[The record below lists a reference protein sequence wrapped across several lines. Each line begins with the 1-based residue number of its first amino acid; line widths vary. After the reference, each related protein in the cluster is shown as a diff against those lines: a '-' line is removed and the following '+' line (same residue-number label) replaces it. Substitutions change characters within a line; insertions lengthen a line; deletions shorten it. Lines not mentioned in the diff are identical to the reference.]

1 MYVRKE
7 NVMNSEKTPMTN
19 EVFAGLGGGRIAYVR
34 ALNADQA
41 RGLFPSLPA
50 VAPGL
55 ELWAL
60 LAADGSPIMLAD
72 SREAVVMNA
81 RENELETMSLH

>member
-1 MYVRKE
+1 MTHA
-7 NVMNSEKTPMTN
+7 EKIQMSD
-19 EVFAGLGGGRIAYVR
+19 ESFAGLGGGRIAYVR
-34 ALNADQA
+34 PLKAAEA
-41 RGLFPSLPA
+41 RGLFPQMPA

-72 SREAVVMNA
+72 SREAVLMNA
-81 RENELETMSLH
+81 NENELETVSLH

>member
-1 MYVRKE
+1 MTSV
-7 NVMNSEKTPMTN
+7 EKTLMTP
-19 EVFAGLGGGRIAYVR
+19 ETFAGLGGGRIAYVR
-34 ALNADQA
+34 PLKAGEAKD
-41 RGLFPSLPA
+41 LFPQMPA

-72 SREAVVMNA
+72 SREAVIMNA
-81 RENELETMSLH
+81 NENELEAVSLH

>member
-1 MYVRKE
+1 
-7 NVMNSEKTPMTN
+7 MNTEKNPMSN

-34 ALNADQA
+34 SLKGAEA
-41 RGLFPSLPA
+41 RKFFPSMPP

-60 LAADGSPIMLAD
+60 LGADGSPIMLAD
-72 SREAVVMNA
+72 SRAAVEMNA
-81 RENELETMSLH
+81 QEAELETMSLH

>member
-1 MYVRKE
+1 MT
-7 NVMNSEKTPMTN
+7 SEKSLMTPET
-19 EVFAGLGGGRIAYVR
+19 FAGLGGGRIAYVR
-34 ALNADQA
+34 PLKADEA
-41 RGLFPSLPA
+41 RGMFPSMPP

-72 SREAVVMNA
+72 SREAVLMNA
-81 RENELETMSLH
+81 NENALETMSLQ

>member
-1 MYVRKE
+1 MT
-7 NVMNSEKTPMTN
+7 SEKNLMTPET
-19 EVFAGLGGGRIAYVR
+19 FAGLGGGRIAYVR
-34 ALNADQA
+34 PLKADQA
-41 RGLFPSLPA
+41 RGMFPSMPP

-72 SREAVVMNA
+72 SREAVLMNA
-81 RENELETMSLH
+81 NENALETMSLH

>member
-1 MYVRKE
+1 MT
-7 NVMNSEKTPMTN
+7 SEKSLMTPET
-19 EVFAGLGGGRIAYVR
+19 FAGLGGGRIAYVR
-34 ALNADQA
+34 PLKADEA
-41 RGLFPSLPA
+41 RGMFPSMPP

-72 SREAVVMNA
+72 SREAVLMNA
-81 RENELETMSLH
+81 NENALETMSLH

>member
-1 MYVRKE
+1 MNAEKNLMSEE
-7 NVMNSEKTPMTN
+7 N
-19 EVFAGLGGGRIAYVR
+19 FAGLGGGQIAYVR
-34 ALNADQA
+34 AIKAEDA
-41 RGLFPSLPA
+41 RKFFPSLPQ

-60 LAADGSPIMLAD
+60 LAADGTPIMLAD

-81 RENELETMSLH
+81 HEHELETVSLH

>member
-1 MYVRKE
+1 MT
-7 NVMNSEKTPMTN
+7 SEKNMMTPET
-19 EVFAGLGGGRIAYVR
+19 FAGLGGGRIAYVR
-34 ALNADQA
+34 PLKADEA
-41 RGLFPSLPA
+41 RGMFPSMPP

-72 SREAVVMNA
+72 SREAVLMNA
-81 RENELETMSLH
+81 NENELETMSLQ

>member
-1 MYVRKE
+1 M
-7 NVMNSEKTPMTN
+7 
-19 EVFAGLGGGRIAYVR
+19 
-34 ALNADQA
+34 
-41 RGLFPSLPA
+41 PA

-72 SREAVVMNA
+72 SREAVIMNA
-81 RENELETMSLH
+81 NENELEAVSLH